1 MTHTGQITVSKANT
15 CYTGG
20 VAYMEAGDTVAVR
33 DLEPN
38 RSAHF
43 HIFPSFKTKGNQE
56 IPHLAVSL
64 QGLCLKAFAL
74 TNIKAN
80 CKYIKC
86 NGDLTWNL
94 TGNLSSGRLI
104 LSLEWCNFQVWML
117 KVNET
122 RIETNLIGMKNAIR
136 SHFN

>member
-43 HIFPSFKTKGNQE
+43 HIFSLFNFSKQRATKKSHTWWRC
-56 IPHLAVSL
+56 P
-64 QGLCLKAFAL
+64 CKAFAL
-74 TNIKAN
+74 AKAD
-80 CKYIKC
+80 CK
-86 NGDLTWNL
+86 
-94 TGNLSSGRLI
+94 
-104 LSLEWCNFQVWML
+104 
-117 KVNET
+117 
-122 RIETNLIGMKNAIR
+122 
-136 SHFN
+136 